1 MSKSMGQA
9 IDAATA
15 EFAARYPESD
25 ITSAEVQEHPT
36 KATCWE
42 VVVSADLFP
51 RPLTYLV
58 SQIDLA
64 VTLID

>member
-15 EFAARYPESD
+15 EFAATHPESD

-42 VVVSADLFP
+42 VVIDAEHFS